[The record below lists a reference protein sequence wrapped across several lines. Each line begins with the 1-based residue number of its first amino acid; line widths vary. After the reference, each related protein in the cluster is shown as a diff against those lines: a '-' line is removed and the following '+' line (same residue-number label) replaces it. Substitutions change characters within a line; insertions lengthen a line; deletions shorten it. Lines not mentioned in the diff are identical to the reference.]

1 MQRYDNIIMD
11 ANNSKTCC
19 QLYLYDDVLLFYP
32 ILPAIAKKLTISEK
46 SLELNTRTYL
56 REVRYRKR
64 ELFNRVSRQKGIVG
78 VTYQGFLQKIINACI
93 TSGATF
99 ALKDMRVAR
108 KAASFPAPK
117 LDLMHGF
124 RFSQEALITEALE
137 KDMSGLIGAPT
148 RYGKCLSLNELCLMH
163 DYSCIRAADV
173 KNGDLLM
180 GPDGLPR
187 KVTGCIRGIDPM
199 YKIIPNKG
207 NPFTCNAD
215 HILSLKVTGGAKFG
229 GYQKNDIINISLK
242 DYLTKSKTF
251 KHVTKLYYAPLE
263 FSEKDLPFDPWIVGV
278 WIGDG
283 CFDGNGKITKP
294 DRDVQQG
301 IIDWAEINGYPWRYR
316 TDGKENDTIC
326 VKKRDNETGRSA
338 CNPFKHISKLCIK
351 DDEKYI
357 PVEYLTA
364 SREQRLELLAGLI
377 DTDGSSN
384 NRMGYEITTK
394 YKLLADCIIQLCRG
408 LGFRVTCNTTVKTI
422 KALGFSG
429 TYYRIQISGHINL
442 IPCRGH
448 KKVYSVK
455 GRVDPTVTGFTVEY
469 IGEGEY
475 AGFELEGPDK
485 LFLLWDHLVTHN
497 TTLMVNTL
505 RAFPNLRTV
514 VAAPG
519 VDLCNQLYDDITG
532 DRGIKN
538 REVKLLCSGSRHK
551 QQSQEPNGI
560 TICSVDSLF
569 KCDGTDTELLLADEP
584 HEFVTDK
591 RLDMLSEFTKA
602 RRYGYGATLTGRFD
616 NRDIIIEG
624 VFGPVLAERTYIQA
638 VQEGAICPINVL
650 FLDIEIEPKNYRDR
664 DAAYKGLLFRNR
676 GMANIAKKICH
687 EVIPNDYQTLLF
699 IKEEKQADLYLDI
712 IGHEA
717 TVAMAKKMNKSQ
729 REEITEKMRNGEIKR
744 CLCTDIYVQGV
755 TFPDSKVLVN
765 LEGGGNNTSAIQ
777 KPGRLAQIRPG
788 KKCGILI
795 DFNFTFPGIMED
807 YKGEAW
813 TALVADSKARE
824 KAYTDKGYGIYH
836 VNTLDKLKSLFDSL
850 TK

>member
-46 SLELNTRTYL
+46 SLELNTITYL

-78 VTYQGFLQKIINACI
+78 VTYQGFLQKVINACV

-108 KAASFPAPK
+108 KAASFPAPR

-124 RFSQEALITEALE
+124 RFSQESLITEALE

-148 RYGKCLSLNELCLMH
+148 RYGK
-163 DYSCIRAADV
+163 
-173 KNGDLLM
+173 
-180 GPDGLPR
+180 
-187 KVTGCIRGIDPM
+187 
-199 YKIIPNKG
+199 
-207 NPFTCNAD
+207 
-215 HILSLKVTGGAKFG
+215 
-229 GYQKNDIINISLK
+229 
-242 DYLTKSKTF
+242 
-251 KHVTKLYYAPLE
+251 
-263 FSEKDLPFDPWIVGV
+263 
-278 WIGDG
+278 
-283 CFDGNGKITKP
+283 
-294 DRDVQQG
+294 
-301 IIDWAEINGYPWRYR
+301 
-316 TDGKENDTIC
+316 
-326 VKKRDNETGRSA
+326 
-338 CNPFKHISKLCIK
+338 
-351 DDEKYI
+351 
-357 PVEYLTA
+357 
-364 SREQRLELLAGLI
+364 
-377 DTDGSSN
+377 
-384 NRMGYEITTK
+384 
-394 YKLLADCIIQLCRG
+394 
-408 LGFRVTCNTTVKTI
+408 
-422 KALGFSG
+422 
-429 TYYRIQISGHINL
+429 
-442 IPCRGH
+442 
-448 KKVYSVK
+448 
-455 GRVDPTVTGFTVEY
+455 
-469 IGEGEY
+469 
-475 AGFELEGPDK
+475 
-485 LFLLWDHLVTHN
+485 

-505 RAFPNLRTV
+505 RAFPNLRAV

-551 QQSQEPNGI
+551 QQSQEPNGV

-624 VFGPVLAERTYIQA
+624 VFGPVLAERTYVQA

-729 REEITEKMRNGEIKR
+729 REEITEKMRNGKIKR